1 MWILKFLPDFIFH
14 LIFIAGLLGL
24 GASFV
29 LKFVPFV
36 TQYRPVIQVAASIM
50 IAVGLYMEGAISDNT
65 AWMDRVHALEKK
77 VAEAE
82 ARSADANTQLVDTI
96 AKNKEKIAEELE
108 TKRTEFN
115 LEESDIQKMADTIR
129 RELRNKNKVII
140 KLFKEALDEKINHCF
155 LFDHNWMCI
164 GSGGS

>member
-1 MWILKFLPDFIFH
+1 MWILKFLPDFVFH

-24 GASFV
+24 SASFV

-36 TQYRPVIQVAASIM
+36 TQYRLVIQVAASIM

-96 AKNKEKIAEELE
+96 AKNKEKIA
-108 TKRTEFN
+108 TN
-115 LEESDIQKMADTIR
+115 QAAVSQAIQQNIQAINR
-129 RELRNKNKVII
+129 QC
-140 KLFKEALDEKINHCF
+140 KLTDVSVQMYNQAVQ
-155 LFDHNWMCI
+155 
-164 GSGGS
+164 GGTR